1 MEKLEY
7 KDYFGSIE
15 YSKEDNCLF
24 GKVLGMSNNL
34 ISYEG
39 STAAELYS
47 DFCGAIDDYLD
58 YCHRNSIKPKKSY
71 NGVLNIRIPQNTHSK
86 LALIAERRG
95 VSINSVVRHSLER
108 ELELA

>member
-15 YSKEDNCLF
+15 YSKDDNCLF
-24 GKVLGMSNNL
+24 GKVLGMPNNL

-39 STAAELYS
+39 NTAAELYS

-58 YCHRNSIKPKKSY
+58 YCQQNGIKPKKSY
-71 NGVLNIRIPQNTHSK
+71 SGVLNIRIPHSTHSK
-86 LALIAERRG
+86 LAFVAEQRG
-95 VSINSVVRHSLER
+95 VSINSIVRHSLER
-108 ELELA
+108 EFAVA